1 MNSLYVK
8 NKMKKRYLLIILLN
22 LFLSI
27 DLFAAKNLYISYS
40 KIPDSVY
47 KNQKFEVV
55 VKALVTADTFTDLN
69 TTFSNANNINVL
81 NPNSAWKKVSNDTY
95 ENSYFFKAKTPNF
108 KLPDMD
114 VKLFNG
120 AELIDSS
127 QLTPNQVKFLDVGK
141 GDERYSGIIADSL
154 SLKAYKT
161 KQYNNKEALTI
172 IDLDGT
178 NSNLEDF
185 KLKNV
190 DEQGISSLKDVDS
203 VQNLVFYFVTPVHQK
218 NLVFTYFNPVTK
230 SLKEIK
236 VPIILMNELVS
247 TQTDLN
253 PNDSTFEKYKKI
265 ASILAFIASLVLF
278 VLKRKRLFLYVT
290 IVLLIIAIFYNLP
303 NSTGMVKKDSFV
315 YILPTKNSTIFF
327 KADKEEKVEVLQKKN
342 GFIKVL
348 GVDNGFIGWIKEEN
362 FGKN

>member
-27 DLFAAKNLYISYS
+27 DLFAAKNLYLSYN
-40 KIPDSVY
+40 KIPDNVY

-55 VKALVTADTFTDLN
+55 VKALITTDTFSDLN
-69 TTFSNANNINVL
+69 TTFLNANNINVL
-81 NPNSAWKKVSNDTY
+81 NPNNPWKKISNDTY
-95 ENSYFFKAKTPNF
+95 INSYFFKAKNANF
-108 KLPDMD
+108 RLPDIE
-114 VKLFNG
+114 VKLFN
-120 AELIDSS
+120 ATELIDSS
-127 QLTPNQVKFLDVGK
+127 QLLANQIKFLDIGK
-141 GDERYSGIIADSL
+141 GDERYSNIIADTI

-172 IDLDGT
+172 IDIDGI

-190 DEQGISSLKDVDS
+190 DEQGISSLKEVEG

-218 NLVFTYFNPVTK
+218 NLVFTYFNPITK
-230 SLKEIK
+230 TLKEIK

-253 PNDSTFEKYKKI
+253 PNDSTFEKYKKV
-265 ASILAFIASLVLF
+265 ASILLFIISLVLF
-278 VLKRKRLFLYVT
+278 ILKRKKLFLYVT
-290 IVLLIIAIFYNLP
+290 IILLIIAIIYNLP
-303 NSTGMVKKDSFV
+303 NSTGIVKKDSFI

-362 FGKN
+362 FGTN